1 MLRLEDLLRTVLA
14 ANASVVAPAAANA
27 SLEAP
32 SSQQPAT
39 SSPSRP
45 SSVPAFGVI
54 GVMSAMCVLAV
65 IFVAYGL
72 FSRAEAMKDEQ
83 ELADMEMQGALF
95 SLDFDQGGVGGL
107 PSV

>member
-1 MLRLEDLLRTVLA
+1 MLLLEDLLRGVLA
-14 ANASVVAPAAANA
+14 ANASVVPAANA
-27 SLEAP
+27 SLDAP
-32 SSQQPAT
+32 PSEQPSVT
-39 SSPSRP
+39 PSPSRP
-45 SSVPAFGVI
+45 STVPAIGVI

-72 FSRAEAMKDEQ
+72 FSRAEAIKDEQ

-107 PSV
+107 PSI